1 MKHSSN
7 LQVRASVAGIDRDL
21 LASYL
26 RNKMNEEE
34 LSLRKASEQI
44 GCSPATMS
52 RLLSGSASE
61 YEADTATLTA
71 VAKWLNRSLADFE
84 VGKRPSGSSLAEVE
98 MHLHALPHITE
109 TDVRAMMA
117 VITALYDEKRKQQPN
132 KE

>member
-1 MKHSSN
+1 M
-7 LQVRASVAGIDRDL
+7 AGIDRDL

-44 GCSPATMS
+44 GCSAATLS
-52 RLLSGSASE
+52 RLLSGSASD
-61 YEADTATLTA
+61 YDADTATVTA
-71 VAKWLNRSLADFE
+71 ATKWLNRNLADFE
-84 VGKRPSGSSLAEVE
+84 PARRPSESSLAEVE

-117 VITALYDEKRKQQPN
+117 VITTLYDDKRKREPT